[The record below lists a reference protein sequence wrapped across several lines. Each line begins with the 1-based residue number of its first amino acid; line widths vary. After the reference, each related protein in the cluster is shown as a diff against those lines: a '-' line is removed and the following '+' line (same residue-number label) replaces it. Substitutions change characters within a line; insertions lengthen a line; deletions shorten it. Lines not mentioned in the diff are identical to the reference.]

1 MSEKIVK
8 VKNARNQIRTGDT
21 QIFSQLL
28 YQLSYPGLYTTS
40 ITNKTENCKGNKT
53 KLSFAKKIN

>member
-28 YQLSYPGLYTTS
+28 YQLSYPGLSILS

-53 KLSFAKKIN
+53 KLQFAKKIN